1 MDSVLIITDRR
12 VDLGELR
19 QAIPSSYDVDSGAS
33 DRIAIESNG
42 RRAYLGAD
50 PRAEMEMEP
59 EELSSILR
67 LIAEPMFYVLDFSDI
82 RLCKELLGSIAN
94 RADFLVDNDHGLLL
108 PGSEFVRL
116 IQSRP
121 EDWDWRHDYGDA
133 GGP

>member
-1 MDSVLIITDRR
+1 VDSVLIVTDRR

-19 QAIPSSYDVDSGAS
+19 RAIPSSYDVDSGANG
-33 DRIAIESNG
+33 RIAIDSSG

-67 LIAEPMFYVLDFSDI
+67 LIAQPMFYVLDFSDI

-108 PGSEFVRL
+108 PGSEFIRL

-121 EDWDWRHDYGDA
+121 EDWDWRHDQGEP
-133 GGP
+133 G

>member
-1 MDSVLIITDRR
+1 VDSVLIVTDRR

-19 QAIPSSYDVDSGAS
+19 RAIPSSYDVESGAN

-50 PRAEMEMEP
+50 PRTAMEMEP
-59 EELSSILR
+59 EELSSIVR
-67 LIAEPMFYVLDFSDI
+67 LIADPVFYVLDFSDI

-94 RADFLVDNDHGLLL
+94 RADILVDNDHGVLL

-116 IQSRP
+116 LQSRP
-121 EDWDWRHDYGDA
+121 EDWDWRHDHGDT
-133 GGP
+133 GRP